1 MSDIRQPDPL
11 TPLTSWYDKGCT
23 HFLIGLYT
31 PDRMA
36 TIYPTQDQW
45 SEQDEQDFIAGWAE
59 TKRQHEAAKLGPE
72 DFGEGLPWLEGY

>member
-1 MSDIRQPDPL
+1 MVKPAESLIPL
-11 TPLTSWYDKGCT
+11 ATWYDKGCT

-45 SEQDEQDFIAGWAE
+45 SEQDEQDFIAGWTE
-59 TKRQHEAAKLGPE
+59 TKRQHEAAAACI
-72 DFGEGLPWLEGY
+72 DYGEGLPWLEGH